1 MFRKLFFVSAL
12 LVAVF
17 AAAHCSND
25 NNTITGPPFVTA
37 TPSPGPGTPTVT
49 PGAATMTPTPTGPT
63 MTPTP
68 GPAIATVNVGP
79 NGGFVFVD
87 QASGTNTT
95 TIVHG
100 STVHWV
106 WQSGPHSSTSGTCSV
121 GCTPDGNW
129 DSGIQV
135 SGTFDHTFP
144 TAGSFPYYCQVHGAM
159 MTGLVVVQ

>member
-12 LVAVF
+12 LMAVF
-17 AAAHCSND
+17 GAAHCSND
-25 NNTITGPPFVTA
+25 NNTITRPPFVTA
-37 TPSPGPGTPTVT
+37 TPSPGPGTPTVTPGAATAT

-106 WQSGPHSSTSGTCSV
+106 W
-121 GCTPDGNW
+121 
-129 DSGIQV
+129 
-135 SGTFDHTFP
+135 
-144 TAGSFPYYCQVHGAM
+144 
-159 MTGLVVVQ
+159 